1 MYLNVKKTWT
11 MKNKNMG
18 KSNSLNN
25 FLGALSFKL
34 NKHQWHFAINCA
46 QSQQLLGPKK
56 PQVQIYSKWTVWN
69 YERKFSW
76 LLQKRSESKTE
87 PSSWVI
93 SFCFFFYLLFCSMR
107 FGFAFDWYHLL
118 KIEEMRKNKRL
129 KTSKCSQNVHWV
141 NLLKTNF
148 RSVNS
153 SEIQTQ
159 EPKALDWFFKNSS
172 PTLKF
177 LVNQAWLGWVQNLP
191 NSIHP
196 KVWTPT

>member
-1 MYLNVKKTWT
+1 MLYLSNWISTNDILLLIVPKANNCWVQKSHRCRSIASELCEI
-11 MKNKNMG
+11 MKE
-18 KSNSLNN
+18 N
-25 FLGALSFKL
+25 FLGSYRKDLNLKQNPVPGSFL
-34 NKHQWHFAINCA
+34 F
-46 QSQQLLGPKK
+46 L
-56 PQVQIYSKWTVWN
+56 
-69 YERKFSW
+69 
-76 LLQKRSESKTE
+76 
-87 PSSWVI
+87 
-93 SFCFFFYLLFCSMR
+93 FFYLLFCSMR